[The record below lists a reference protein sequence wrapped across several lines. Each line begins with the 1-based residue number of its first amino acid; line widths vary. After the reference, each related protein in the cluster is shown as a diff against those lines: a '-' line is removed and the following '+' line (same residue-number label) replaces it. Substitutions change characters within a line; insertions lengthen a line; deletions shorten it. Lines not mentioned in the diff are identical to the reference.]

1 MNDALSD
8 AEVSGFIDSEGVEEP
23 AENVEPKFGDESK
36 LFLLIEK
43 KPPVQFGINNQNLDN
58 VYHGNVTSSFGLA
71 LRKWIWGV
79 NGLAFETIL
88 PTKTI
93 EGGRTCASKESIL
106 TFFRKTCSFVSNMRL
121 VHFLIVF
128 SFWILT
134 AFLIVSGK
142 KFL

>member
-8 AEVSGFIDSEGVEEP
+8 AEVSGFIDSEDVEEP
-23 AENVEPKFGDESK
+23 AENVKPNFVDESK

-58 VYHGNVTSSFGLA
+58 VYHGHVPSSFGLA

-79 NGLAFETIL
+79 NGLAFEMIM

-106 TFFRKTCSFVSNMRL
+106 TFLRKTCSFVSDIRL
-121 VHFLIVF
+121 VHFLMVF
-128 SFWILT
+128 SFCILT
-134 AFLIVSGK
+134 AFPITSGK
-142 KFL
+142 KFF

>member
-8 AEVSGFIDSEGVEEP
+8 AEVSGFIDSENVEEP
-23 AENVEPKFGDESK
+23 VENVETNFADESK

-43 KPPVQFGINNQNLDN
+43 EPPVQFGINNQNLDN
-58 VYHGNVTSSFGLA
+58 VYHGHLPSSFGSA

-79 NGLAFETIL
+79 NGLAFEMIL
-88 PTKTI
+88 PTETI
-93 EGGRTCASKESIL
+93 EGCRTCASKESIP
-106 TFFRKTCSFVSNMRL
+106 TFLRKTCSFVSDMRL
-121 VHFLIVF
+121 VLLLIVF

-134 AFLIVSGK
+134 AFLITLGK